1 MVMGTDASLR
11 WVATGGAG
19 GGRAGDTA
27 TCVCASANREV
38 EPAVVAIPVPI
49 IVAVEV
55 EVLLIGC
62 MALCIFCPLQIPL
75 RSSSGGLGEDTFFK
89 AYVAT
94 EVVSGKDQS
103 DEGSSKP

>member
-1 MVMGTDASLR
+1 MGTDASLC

-27 TCVCASANREV
+27 CVCASANREV
-38 EPAVVAIPVPI
+38 EPAVVAIPFPI
-49 IVAVEV
+49 IVAVGG

-62 MALCIFCPLQIPL
+62 MALCIFCLLQIPL
-75 RSSSGGLGEDTFFK
+75 WSSSGGLGEDTFFK
-89 AYVAT
+89 ACVA

-103 DEGSSKP
+103 DEGSSMP